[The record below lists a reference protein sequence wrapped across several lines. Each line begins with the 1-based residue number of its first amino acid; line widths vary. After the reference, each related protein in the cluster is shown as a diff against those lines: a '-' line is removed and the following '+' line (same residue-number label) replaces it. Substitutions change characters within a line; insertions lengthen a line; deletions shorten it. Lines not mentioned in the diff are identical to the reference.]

1 MHSMIMAEVTVRI
14 LVGGRYMLRL
24 WENDRASWD
33 CIDLIQDMER
43 KPRTTLACDSPETIL
58 KDGLL
63 MIAIHC
69 HEDKEII
76 KRAISMLKAKDMKI
90 VSTYQHQPNS
100 FNFFNL
106 ANLASKQL
114 AELYAMNRKH
124 SDRCSNCSNAQHPA
138 TRKLMYLNVTI
149 FGQGMI
155 SKEWERELKQHHASV
170 SIGYTEFMKGTE
182 RIRD

>member
-1 MHSMIMAEVTVRI
+1 MADLTAQI
-14 LVGGRYMLRL
+14 LVSDRYILYL
-24 WENDRASWD
+24 YENERAAWK
-33 CIDLIQDMER
+33 CIDLSYNRER
-43 KPRTTLACDSPETIL
+43 KPAISWRCARPDTIL

-69 HEDKEII
+69 LEDKEII
-76 KRAISMLKAKDMKI
+76 KRALEYTKDKEDNDLTSPSWDGHDGI
-90 VSTYQHQPNS
+90 HT
-100 FNFFNL
+100 FNPADIPDKL
-106 ANLASKQL
+106 L
-114 AELYAMNRKH
+114 AELHAMNRKH

-138 TRKLMYLNVTI
+138 TRKLMYLDVTI

>member
-1 MHSMIMAEVTVRI
+1 MADLTAQI
-14 LVGGRYMLRL
+14 LVNRSYLLLL
-24 WENDRASWD
+24 WENDRPSWE
-33 CIDLIQDMER
+33 CIHLPPPTQE
-43 KPRTTLACDSPETIL
+43 PRPTITWIPSGPENIF

-69 HEDKEII
+69 LADEEII
-76 KRAISMLKAKDMKI
+76 KRAKSM
-90 VSTYQHQPNS
+90 
-100 FNFFNL
+100 
-106 ANLASKQL
+106 SKEIMNGFVTLSLTDEQL

-124 SDRCSNCSNAQHPA
+124 SDGCSNCSNAQHPA

-155 SKEWERELKQHHASV
+155 SKEWEQELKQHHASV
-170 SIGYTEFMKGTE
+170 SIGYAEFMKGTE